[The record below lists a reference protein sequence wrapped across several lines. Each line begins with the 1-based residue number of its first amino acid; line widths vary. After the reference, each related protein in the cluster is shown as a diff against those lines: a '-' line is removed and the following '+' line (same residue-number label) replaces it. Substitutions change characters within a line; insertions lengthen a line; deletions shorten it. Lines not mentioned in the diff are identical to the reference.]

1 VEQAAA
7 IYYKAKALNAVD
19 RCARH
24 QHLDLPMFT
33 ESPKISRS
41 AIKLPVYN
49 AKPNPRKEYRQQES
63 QRIADSATLADTF
76 RNLKSLTLDLTHFSP
91 GSPTKNSE
99 IKYTV
104 NLTNAKARFRFSCR
118 NEQCVGGDFDL
129 SNALAKAVAAH
140 QTTVTGEVI
149 CQGWRSN
156 TVIDQVR
163 CHQILRYK
171 LTAEYGRAS
180 QPTEPEDAVASG
192 V

>member
-1 VEQAAA
+1 
-7 IYYKAKALNAVD
+7 
-19 RCARH
+19 
-24 QHLDLPMFT
+24 MFT

-49 AKPNPRKEYRQQES
+49 AKPNPRKEYRQLES
-63 QRIADSATLADTF
+63 QRVADSATLADTF

-104 NLTNAKARFRFSCR
+104 NLANAKARFRFSCR
-118 NEQCVGGDFDL
+118 NEQCVAGDFDL
-129 SNALAKAVAAH
+129 STALARAVAEH

-171 LTAEYGRAS
+171 LTAEYQRTGQQAN
-180 QPTEPEDAVASG
+180 QEQLITNIV
-192 V
+192 